1 MINIVKQ
8 TKYSLIMIGIAI
20 VTWGIALPIMPDY
33 IPMQYTS
40 GGEEIWGTNKY
51 LAGLSLIA
59 LMLLVYLIAI
69 LKPKIDPMKESYPFF
84 KKFYFT
90 SIFFTELL
98 IYIVGILLTLKAMD
112 YSINI
117 QTISICLVGF
127 IFLFVGNFLPKI
139 PTNWFVGIKNP
150 WTISDDDVWI
160 KIHRHTG
167 KIYMIVGLI
176 FLIMGL
182 LNIIN
187 WYLIVI
193 IIIICAVYPHISS
206 FIIFRNK
213 RTT

>member
-20 VTWGIALPIMPDY
+20 VTWGIALPFMPDY
-33 IPMQYTS
+33 IPMQYTYA
-40 GGEEIWGTNKY
+40 GEEIWGTNKY

-59 LMLLVYLIAI
+59 LMLLIYLIAI
-69 LKPKIDPMKESYPFF
+69 LKPKVDPMKKSYPFF
-84 KKFYFT
+84 KSFYFT
-90 SIFFTELL
+90 SIFFTEVL

-112 YSINI
+112 YSIDI

-139 PTNWFVGIKNP
+139 PTNWFVGIRNP
-150 WTISDDDVWI
+150 WTISNDEVWI
-160 KIHRHTG
+160 KIHRNTG

-182 LNIIN
+182 LNTIN
-187 WYLIVI
+187 WSMIVV
-193 IIIICAVYPHISS
+193 IIIICAVYPHINS
-206 FIIFRNK
+206 FIIFRKKNIN
-213 RTT
+213 